1 MGSGKPERHSKTKE
15 KKGLSLRNPS
25 KKINSKKK
33 TGINK
38 KTDQSKNEENQ
49 NKSEASTPAS
59 ASQQLSFFI
68 NEFQSAN
75 GVQLSSIELES
86 IKETCFV
93 ELSQESGH
101 DVMAL
106 GSHMKAAFGPSWKQ
120 VLCEG
125 KLVEGIID
133 PGSPSVLIISTSAL
147 RSLELL
153 RGVRSLTKECHAAK
167 LFSKHM
173 KVEEQ
178 LGNDES
184 YNRLL
189 KELSMLNNHLHLG
202 NDESYNRL
210 LKELSMLNNHLHLGN
225 DESYN
230 RLLKELSM
238 LNNHLHVA
246 MLKKRVNF
254 ASGTPSRIKKLIDI
268 EALGLSRLTMIVLD
282 MHADVKGYSL
292 FTLPQVR
299 DELWDLYKDFFH
311 QRLLQGHLR
320 ICLFGPIPSA
330 KGKEF
335 KGKKEESLQNNR
347 FHEMLYQL
355 YLLSTQNSNFPSLQ
369 IWRERNFPPFI

>member
-59 ASQQLSFFI
+59 ASQQL
-68 NEFQSAN
+68 
-75 GVQLSSIELES
+75 
-86 IKETCFV
+86 KTCFV
-93 ELSQESGH
+93 ELSQESGQ

-125 KLVEGIID
+125 KLVDGIID
-133 PGSPSVLIISTSAL
+133 PGSPAVLIISTSAL

-178 LGNDES
+178 
-184 YNRLL
+184 
-189 KELSMLNNHLHLG
+189 
-202 NDESYNRL
+202 
-210 LKELSMLNNHLHLGN
+210 
-225 DESYN
+225 
-230 RLLKELSM
+230 
-238 LNNHLHVA
+238 VA
-246 MLKKRVNF
+246 MLKNRVNF

-335 KGKKEESLQNNR
+335 KGKKEESLMNK
-347 FHEMLYQL
+347 
-355 YLLSTQNSNFPSLQ
+355 
-369 IWRERNFPPFI
+369 

>member
-178 LGNDES
+178 
-184 YNRLL
+184 
-189 KELSMLNNHLHLG
+189 
-202 NDESYNRL
+202 
-210 LKELSMLNNHLHLGN
+210 
-225 DESYN
+225 
-230 RLLKELSM
+230 
-238 LNNHLHVA
+238 VA

-335 KGKKEESLQNNR
+335 KGKKEESLQNK
-347 FHEMLYQL
+347 
-355 YLLSTQNSNFPSLQ
+355 
-369 IWRERNFPPFI
+369 

>member
-25 KKINSKKK
+25 KKINFKKK

-68 NEFQSAN
+68 SEFQSAN

-86 IKETCFV
+86 IKETCFA
-93 ELSQESGH
+93 ELSQESGQ

-133 PGSPSVLIISTSAL
+133 PGSPAVLIISTSAL

-178 LGNDES
+178 
-184 YNRLL
+184 
-189 KELSMLNNHLHLG
+189 
-202 NDESYNRL
+202 
-210 LKELSMLNNHLHLGN
+210 
-225 DESYN
+225 
-230 RLLKELSM
+230 
-238 LNNHLHVA
+238 VA
-246 MLKKRVNF
+246 MLKNRVNF
-254 ASGTPSRIKKLIDI
+254 ASGTPSRVKKLIDI

-282 MHADVKGYSL
+282 MQADVKGYSL

-299 DELWDLYKDFFH
+299 DEFWDLYKDFFH

-330 KGKEF
+330 NGKEF
-335 KGKKEESLQNNR
+335 KGKKEESLMNK
-347 FHEMLYQL
+347 
-355 YLLSTQNSNFPSLQ
+355 
-369 IWRERNFPPFI
+369 

>member
-178 LGNDES
+178 
-184 YNRLL
+184 
-189 KELSMLNNHLHLG
+189 
-202 NDESYNRL
+202 
-210 LKELSMLNNHLHLGN
+210 
-225 DESYN
+225 
-230 RLLKELSM
+230 
-238 LNNHLHVA
+238 VA

-282 MHADVKGYSL
+282 MHADVKETSSGTCIKISSINDYCKAIYAS
-292 FTLPQVR
+292 V
-299 DELWDLYKDFFH
+299 
-311 QRLLQGHLR
+311 
-320 ICLFGPIPSA
+320 CLV
-330 KGKEF
+330 
-335 KGKKEESLQNNR
+335 
-347 FHEMLYQL
+347 LYQAQKHSPK
-355 YLLSTQNSNFPSLQ
+355 YLGKACSSMEPKAWILTRFDFKSLKVKAKWLDWSLPTSICYCGITSTASRS
-369 IWRERNFPPFI
+369 